1 MSILFTGREML
12 ETAIEVERNG
22 FSFYSELAR
31 AGKARFTFEH
41 LAGQE
46 KRHESLFQGMLDS
59 LGQAPAPESYNGE
72 LALYIKTLAS
82 GRVFKS
88 PQEAREMAQKL
99 SPEEAVRTAIG
110 IEKDSILFYGEMR
123 GLVRRED
130 RSLVDR
136 IMDEERGHVLQLSE
150 VLSQMGGAN

>member
-1 MSILFTGREML
+1 MSLLFTGREML
-12 ETAIEVERNG
+12 ETAIEIERNG

-46 KRHESLFQGMLDS
+46 KRHESLFQGMLDA
-59 LGQAPAPESYNGE
+59 LGQAPTPQSYNGE

-99 SPEEAVRTAIG
+99 SPEEAVRTAHG
-110 IEKDSILFYGEMR
+110 VEKDPPLFYWVQR
-123 GLVRRED
+123 GPGGRED
-130 RSLVDR
+130 RV
-136 IMDEERGHVLQLSE
+136 
-150 VLSQMGGAN
+150 

>member
-1 MSILFTGREML
+1 MSVLFTGREML
-12 ETAIEVERNG
+12 ETAIEIERNG
-22 FSFYSELAR
+22 YTFYSELAR
-31 AGKARFTFEH
+31 EGKAKFTFEY

-46 KRHESLFQGMLDS
+46 RQHESLFQAMLES
-59 LGQAPAPESYNGE
+59 LGQAPALESYTGE
-72 LALYIKTLAS
+72 LALYIRTLAS

-88 PQEAREMAQKL
+88 PQEARGMAQKL
-99 SPEEAVRTAIG
+99 SPGEAIRTAIG

-130 RSLVDR
+130 LSLVNR

-150 VLSQMGGAN
+150 LLSQMGETV

>member
-12 ETAIEVERNG
+12 ETAIEIERNG

-46 KRHESLFQGMLDS
+46 KRHESLFQGMLDA
-59 LGQAPAPESYNGE
+59 LGQAPTPESYNGE

-82 GRVFKS
+82 ERVFKS

-99 SPEEAVRTAIG
+99 SPGGGPPAAPRG
-110 IEKDSILFYGEMR
+110 EKETLPFFRGMR
-123 GLVRRED
+123 GV
-130 RSLVDR
+130 
-136 IMDEERGHVLQLSE
+136 
-150 VLSQMGGAN
+150 GG